1 MKSDKLSAR
10 LLLKRAD
17 FELDVDIIA
26 PADGVTA
33 IFGSSGSG
41 KTTLLRCIAGL
52 ESAAVGNVN
61 FNGQDWQSETTFLPV
76 HKRPIGYVF
85 QEASLF
91 EHMSAEANLQ
101 YAIKRAGKD
110 PVINKQQAVE
120 LLGIGAL
127 LKRYPEEL
135 SGGERQR
142 VAIARALL
150 VQPELLLMDE
160 PLASLDA
167 PRKAE
172 ILPYL
177 ERLKSELSLPILYV
191 THAIEEIAR
200 LADNVVVMKSG
211 EVLMQGA
218 AEDVFSS
225 LEFSQFQGEDTAA
238 VFKGKVI
245 DKNARFHLC
254 TVESEG
260 LLLQCRDMSYAIGD
274 DVRVRIL
281 ARDVSLIIDH
291 PSKSSILNCFEAQV
305 SEVQQDRHPGSVLA
319 KIDIGNK
326 HIVARI
332 SAKSAHELAITPGA
346 NVWAQ
351 IKSVAVI
358 Q

>member
-1 MKSDKLSAR
+1 MNSNDLTAR
-10 LLLKRAD
+10 LSLKRTD
-17 FELDVDIIA
+17 FELDVNIFA
-26 PADGVTA
+26 PTNGVTA
-33 IFGSSGSG
+33 IFGPSGSG

-52 ESAAVGNVN
+52 EKGAQGSVI
-61 FNGQDWQSETTFLPV
+61 FNGHTWQGDNAFLPV

-91 EHMSAEANLQ
+91 EHMTAEGNLQ
-101 YAIKRAGKD
+101 YAIKRARKTA
-110 PVINKQQAVE
+110 VINKQQAVD

-127 LKRYPEEL
+127 LARYPEEL

-191 THAIEEIAR
+191 THATEEIAR
-200 LADNVVVMKSG
+200 LADDIVVMTSG
-211 EVLMQGA
+211 KVLMQGS
-218 AEDVFSS
+218 AEEVFSS
-225 LEFSQFQGEDTAA
+225 LQFSHFQGEDTAA
-238 VFKGKVI
+238 IIKGQVVQR
-245 DKNARFHLC
+245 DKQFHLC
-254 TVESEG
+254 TVKSG
-260 LLLQCRDMSYAIGD
+260 DCLLQCRDMSYAIGD
-274 DVRVRIL
+274 TVRVRIL
-281 ARDVSLIIDH
+281 ARDVSLTTTS
-291 PSKSSILNCFEAQV
+291 PAKSSILNCFGGSV
-305 SEVQQDRHPGSVLA
+305 LEVQQDRHPGLVLV
-319 KIDIGNK
+319 KVNVGGNS
-326 HIVARI
+326 IVSRI
-332 SAKSAHELAITPGA
+332 STKSAHELSIDVGA
-346 NVWAQ
+346 KVWAQ